1 MSLIE
6 FTTPLTDSFGYGSI
20 PAGAIPP
27 GAVVLAV
34 ADIDDPSP
42 ELSLLGASQSGSMV
56 VAIQEPD
63 SPGGH
68 MPFTQYV
75 WNEMPLV
82 SPSASAYGSAY
93 DEENIPYLID
103 SVEGGQWIASGGK
116 YSYQKTA
123 SPSGSGDGIEA
134 AWPVGSI
141 FLSVLATNPGTLL
154 GFGTWERIAEGQFL
168 VGQTSEDEDF
178 DTAEE
183 TGGEKTHTLT
193 SDEMPSHTHVQDAHS
208 HGLSDVRS
216 STTGSDTTNAQ
227 WYTTNKD
234 TSSTKTTIITDSATA
249 TNQNTGG
256 GAAHNNLP
264 PFVVVYVWKRTA

>member
-103 SVEGGQWIASGGK
+103 SVEGGQWIAAGGK
-116 YSYQKTA
+116 YSYQSLNTHQLLVDTEPTEPNHVVRLADVTA
-123 SPSGSGDGIEA
+123 GY
-134 AWPVGSI
+134 WPAGYW
-141 FLSVLATNPGTLL
+141 P
-154 GFGTWERIAEGQFL
+154 
-168 VGQTSEDEDF
+168 
-178 DTAEE
+178 
-183 TGGEKTHTLT
+183 TGYW
-193 SDEMPSHTHVQDAHS
+193 P
-208 HGLSDVRS
+208 
-216 STTGSDTTNAQ
+216 
-227 WYTTNKD
+227 
-234 TSSTKTTIITDSATA
+234 
-249 TNQNTGG
+249 
-256 GAAHNNLP
+256 
-264 PFVVVYVWKRTA
+264 